1 MVAPKQRFLLVHWA
15 VLMCS
20 YDDIGT
26 QAYSGRVTPE
36 QPPFNSAQ

>member
-15 VLMCS
+15 VLVCS

-26 QAYSGRVTPE
+26 QLFAVRVTRRSLSRE
-36 QPPFNSAQ
+36 NNE